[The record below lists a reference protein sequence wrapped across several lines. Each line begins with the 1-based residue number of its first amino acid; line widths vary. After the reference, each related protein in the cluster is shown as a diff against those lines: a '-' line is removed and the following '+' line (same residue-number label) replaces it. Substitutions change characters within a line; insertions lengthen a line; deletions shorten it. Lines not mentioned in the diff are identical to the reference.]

1 MFKIFKNSWALF
13 GGFAILI
20 TAHGFQGNLL
30 QVRSVIEDFGFITTG
45 IIMSGYFVGYFVGAN
60 IIPNLVSKVG
70 HIRVFAA
77 FASMA
82 SLSILIHAVFVD
94 PIVWTLGRF
103 LTGFSLIGV
112 YIVVESWLN
121 DRATN
126 RNRGGVLS
134 IYMFITFTGLAV
146 GTLLLNFSKPEQFE
160 PFILTSLLFSIALVP
175 ILLVKRSAPKFKKI
189 GFMKIKQLFKISPLG
204 TFSMLCTGLIHSAIF
219 GYGAVYATTLN
230 FTIFE
235 ISLFLFLIT
244 IAGAI
249 FQFPIG
255 YFSDRQDRRIIII
268 ACTFASVIFSVLAIF
283 TSGAAIENLHFVPL
297 GSGVGMNKIFFLIFV
312 TCYAGFALPMF
323 TLNLAYV
330 NDFIEKERFVAAG
343 AGLQIIFGIGAMG
356 GPFICSLFMNSFGP
370 NGFFIYLGIFHLLV
384 GLFGLYRI
392 TKREYEDNPDSTF
405 TPLPRNITPL
415 GIELD
420 PTTAADLSNTD
431 KK

>member
-1 MFKIFKNSWALF
+1 
-13 GGFAILI
+13 
-20 TAHGFQGNLL
+20 
-30 QVRSVIEDFGFITTG
+30 
-45 IIMSGYFVGYFVGAN
+45 MSGYYLGYFVGAN

-94 PIVWTLGRF
+94 PIIWTLARF

-134 IYMFITFTGLAV
+134 IYMFITFTGLAL
-146 GTLLLNFSKPEQFE
+146 GTLLLNFNKPDQYE
-160 PFILTSLLFSIALVP
+160 PFILTSLLFSVALIP
-175 ILLVKRSAPKFKKI
+175 ILLTKRVAPKFKKI
-189 GFMKIKQLFKISPLG
+189 SFMKIKQLYKISPFG
-204 TFSMLCTGLIHSAIF
+204 TFSMLCTGLTHSAIF
-219 GYGAVYATTLN
+219 GVGAVYAASLN

-235 ISLFLFLIT
+235 ISIFLFIIT
-244 IAGAI
+244 IAGAL

-255 YFSDRQDRRIIII
+255 YFSDKSDRRVVMII
-268 ACTFASVIFSVLAIF
+268 CTFVAAIFCVFSVIASGTSLGNMYLASSI
-283 TSGAAIENLHFVPL
+283 
-297 GSGVGMNKIFFLIFV
+297 GMDKIMFLIFV
-312 TCYAGFALPMF
+312 TFYAGCALPMF

-330 NDFIEKERFVAAG
+330 NDFIDKERFVAAG
-343 AGLQIIFGIGAMG
+343 AGLQIIFGIGAIG
-356 GPFICSLFMNSFGP
+356 GPFLASIFMNIYGA
-370 NGFFIYLGIFHLLV
+370 NGFFIYLCIFHLLV
-384 GLFGLYRI
+384 GLFGMYRI
-392 TKREYEDNPDSTF
+392 NRRAYEDNPDSTF

>member
-13 GGFAILI
+13 TGFAVLI

-30 QVRSVIEDFGFITTG
+30 QVRSVIENFSFITTG
-45 IIMSGYFVGYFVGAN
+45 IIMSAYFVGYFLGAN
-60 IIPNLVSKVG
+60 MIPNIVSKVG

-82 SLSILIHAVFVD
+82 SLSVLIHVVFVD
-94 PIVWTLGRF
+94 PIVWTLARI
-103 LTGFSLIGV
+103 LTGFSMIGV

-134 IYMFITFTGLAV
+134 IYMFITFTGMAV
-146 GTLLLNFSKPEQFE
+146 GTLLLNFNKPQEYE
-160 PFILTSLLFSIALVP
+160 PFILISLLFSLALVP
-175 ILLVKRSAPKFKKI
+175 ILLTKRVAPKFKKI
-189 GFMKIKQLFKISPLG
+189 SFMNIKQLYKISPLG
-204 TFSMLCTGLIHSAIF
+204 TFSMLCTGLIQSAIF
-219 GYGAVYATTLN
+219 GYGAVYAATLN
-230 FTIFE
+230 FTLFE

-255 YFSDRQDRRIIII
+255 YFSDMRDRRIVIIGCTFLSAI
-268 ACTFASVIFSVLAIF
+268 FCTFAIFFSGTTLENMYLA
-283 TSGAAIENLHFVPL
+283 S
-297 GSGVGMNKIFFLIFV
+297 SVGMDKIMFLIFV
-312 TCYAGFALPMF
+312 TIYAGFALPMF

-330 NDFIEKERFVAAG
+330 NDFINRERFVAAG
-343 AGLQIIFGIGAMG
+343 AGLQIIFAIGAMG
-356 GPFICSLFMNSFGP
+356 GPILCSIFMDTLGP
-370 NGFFIYLGIFHLLV
+370 NGFFVYLGIIHISI
-384 GLFGLYRI
+384 GLFGMFRI
-392 TKREYEDNPDSTF
+392 TKRNYESNPDSTF

-420 PTTAADLSNTD
+420 PTTAADLSSD
-431 KK
+431 DQK

>member
-13 GGFAILI
+13 TGFAILI

-30 QVRSVIEDFGFITTG
+30 QVRSVIEDFSIITTG
-45 IIMSGYFVGYFVGAN
+45 IIMSGYFIGYFVGAN
-60 IIPNLVSKVG
+60 MIPNLVSKVG

-82 SLSILIHAVFVD
+82 SLAILLHAVFVN
-94 PIVWTLGRF
+94 PVVWTLGRF

-134 IYMFITFTGLAV
+134 IYMFITFIGLAL
-146 GTLLLNFSKPEQFE
+146 GTLLLNFNKPEQFE
-160 PFILTSLLFSIALVP
+160 PFILISLLFSIALVP

-189 GFMKIKQLFKISPLG
+189 SFMKIKQLYKISPLG
-204 TFSMLCTGLIHSAIF
+204 TFSMFCTGLIHSAIF
-219 GYGAVYATTLN
+219 GVGAVYATSLN

-244 IAGAI
+244 ISGAF

-255 YFSDRQDRRIIII
+255 YFSDKQDRRIILIT
-268 ACTFASVIFSVLAIF
+268 CTFVSVVFCILSVL
-283 TSGAAIENLHFVPL
+283 TSGTSLEKMYLASSL
-297 GSGVGMNKIFFLIFV
+297 GVNKILFLIFI
-312 TCYAGFALPMF
+312 TLYAGFALPMF

-356 GPFICSLFMNSFGP
+356 GPFICSIFMNTFGP
-370 NGFFIYLGIFHLLV
+370 NGFFVFLGIFHLLI

-420 PTTAADLSNTD
+420 PTTAADLSNNNE
-431 KK
+431 K

>member
-13 GGFAILI
+13 TGFAILI

-30 QVRSVIEDFGFITTG
+30 QVRSVIEDFSIITTG
-45 IIMSGYFVGYFVGAN
+45 IIMSGYFIGYFVGAN
-60 IIPNLVSKVG
+60 MIPNFVSKVG

-82 SLSILIHAVFVD
+82 SLAILLHAVFVN
-94 PIVWTLGRF
+94 PIVWTFGRF

-126 RNRGGVLS
+126 RNRGSVLS
-134 IYMFITFTGLAV
+134 IYMFITFIGLAV
-146 GTLLLNFSKPEQFE
+146 GTLLLNFNKPDEYE
-160 PFILTSLLFSIALVP
+160 PFILISLLFSIALVP
-175 ILLVKRSAPKFKKI
+175 ILLTKRAAPKFKKI
-189 GFMKIKQLFKISPLG
+189 NFMKIKQLYKISPLG

-219 GYGAVYATTLN
+219 GVGAVYATSLN

-244 IAGAI
+244 IAGAL

-255 YFSDRQDRRIIII
+255 YFSDRSDRRIIII
-268 ACTFASVIFSVLAIF
+268 ACTFIAAIF
-283 TSGAAIENLHFVPL
+283 CVFSIIASGTSLENMYLA
-297 GSGVGMNKIFFLIFV
+297 SSVGMDKVMFLFFI
-312 TCYAGFALPMF
+312 TIYAGFALPMF

-330 NDFIEKERFVAAG
+330 NDFIDKERFVAAG

-356 GPFICSLFMNSFGP
+356 GPFLASIFMNIYGA
-370 NGFFIYLGIFHLLV
+370 NGFFVYLAIFHLLV
-384 GLFGLYRI
+384 GLFGMYRI
-392 TKREYEDNPDSTF
+392 TKREYEDNPESTF

-420 PTTAADLSNTD
+420 PTTPADLSNSD

>member
-1 MFKIFKNSWALF
+1 MI
-13 GGFAILI
+13 
-20 TAHGFQGNLL
+20 
-30 QVRSVIEDFGFITTG
+30 
-45 IIMSGYFVGYFVGAN
+45 YFVGYFVGASM
-60 IIPNLVSKVG
+60 IQNLVSKVG

-82 SLSILIHAVFVD
+82 SLSILLHAVFVN
-94 PIVWTLGRF
+94 PIIWTFGRF

-126 RNRGGVLS
+126 RNRGSVLS
-134 IYMFITFTGLAV
+134 MYMFITFTGLGV
-146 GTLLLNFSKPEQFE
+146 GTLLLNFNRPEQYE
-160 PFILTSLLFSIALVP
+160 PFILISLLFSIALVP
-175 ILLVKRSAPKFKKI
+175 ILLTKRTAPKFKKT
-189 GFMKIKQLFKISPLG
+189 GFIKIKQLYKISPFG
-204 TFSMLCTGLIHSAIF
+204 TFSMLCTGFIHSAIF
-219 GYGAVYATTLN
+219 GYGAVYASSLN

-244 IAGAI
+244 MAGAI

-255 YFSDRQDRRIIII
+255 YFSDLKDRRIILIG
-268 ACTFASVIFSVLAIF
+268 CTFLSAIF
-283 TSGAAIENLHFVPL
+283 CVLSIYTSGASLQNMYLA
-297 GSGVGMNKIFFLIFV
+297 SSVGMNKVIFLTFV
-312 TCYAGFALPMF
+312 TIYAGFALPMF

-330 NDFIEKERFVAAG
+330 NDFIEREKFVAAG
-343 AGLQIIFGIGAMG
+343 AGMQIIFGIGAMG
-356 GPFICSLFMNSFGP
+356 GPLLASVFMNIYGA
-370 NGFFIYLGIFHLLV
+370 NGFFVFLAIVHLLV
-384 GLFGLYRI
+384 GLFGMYRI
-392 TKREYEDNPDSTF
+392 TKRDYEDNPDSTF

>member
-13 GGFAILI
+13 SGFAILI

-30 QVRSVIEDFGFITTG
+30 QVRSVIEDFSIITTG
-45 IIMSGYFVGYFVGAN
+45 IIMSGYFIGYFVGAN
-60 IIPNLVSKVG
+60 IIPNLVGKVG

-82 SLSILIHAVFVD
+82 SLSILIHAVFVN
-94 PIVWTLGRF
+94 PVIWTLARF
-103 LTGFSLIGV
+103 LTGFSVIGV

-146 GTLLLNFSKPEQFE
+146 GTLLLNFNKPDQYE

-175 ILLVKRSAPKFKKI
+175 ILLTKRAAPKFKKI
-189 GFMKIKQLFKISPLG
+189 SFINIKQLYKISPLG

-219 GYGAVYATTLN
+219 GVGAVYATSLN

-244 IAGAI
+244 IAGAL

-255 YFSDRQDRRIIII
+255 YFSDKSDRRIVLI
-268 ACTFASVIFSVLAIF
+268 ACTFIAASFCIFSIIASGTSLENMYLASSI
-283 TSGAAIENLHFVPL
+283 
-297 GSGVGMNKIFFLIFV
+297 GMDKIMFLTFITF
-312 TCYAGFALPMF
+312 YAGFALPMF

-330 NDFIEKERFVAAG
+330 NDFIQKEKFVAAG

-356 GPFICSLFMNSFGP
+356 GPFLASIFMNIYGA
-370 NGFFIYLGIFHLLV
+370 NGFFIFLAIFHLSI
-384 GLFGLYRI
+384 GLFGMYRI

-420 PTTAADLSNTD
+420 PTTAADLSSSD

>member
-13 GGFAILI
+13 TGFAILI

-30 QVRSVIEDFGFITTG
+30 QVRSVIENFSFITTG

-60 IIPNLVSKVG
+60 MIPNLVSKVG

-82 SLSILIHAVFVD
+82 SLSILIHAVFVN
-94 PIVWTLGRF
+94 PVVWTLARF
-103 LTGFSLIGV
+103 LTGYSLIGV

-126 RNRGGVLS
+126 KNRGGVLS
-134 IYMFITFTGLAV
+134 IYMFITFTGLSV
-146 GTLLLNFSKPEQFE
+146 GTLLLNFYKPEQFE

-189 GFMKIKQLFKISPLG
+189 SFIKIKQLYKISPLG

-219 GYGAVYATTLN
+219 GYGAVYATSLN
-230 FTIFE
+230 FSIFE

-255 YFSDRQDRRIIII
+255 YFSDRQDRRVVLI
-268 ACTFASVIFSVLAIF
+268 ACTFISVIFCILAAF
-283 TSGAAIENLHFVPL
+283 TSGNSLENMYLA
-297 GSGVGMNKIFFLIFV
+297 SSIWINKIFFLIFV
-312 TCYAGFALPMF
+312 TFYAGFALPMF

-330 NDFIEKERFVAAG
+330 NDFIDKERFVAAG

-356 GPFICSLFMNSFGP
+356 GPFLCSVFMDALGA
-370 NGFFIYLGIFHLLV
+370 NGFFVFLGIFHLLI
-384 GLFGLYRI
+384 GFFGLYRM
-392 TKREYEDNPDSTF
+392 TKRNYEDNPDSTF

-420 PTTAADLSNTD
+420 PTTAADLSNQD
-431 KK
+431 K

>member
-13 GGFAILI
+13 SGFAILI

-30 QVRSVIEDFGFITTG
+30 QVRSVIEDFSIITTG
-45 IIMSGYFVGYFVGAN
+45 IIMSGYFIGYFAGAN
-60 IIPNLVSKVG
+60 MIPNLVSKVG

-82 SLSILIHAVFVD
+82 SLSILIHAIFVN
-94 PIVWTLGRF
+94 PVVWTLGRF

-134 IYMFITFTGLAV
+134 IYMFITFIGLAV
-146 GTLLLNFSKPEQFE
+146 GTLLLNFNKPEQYE
-160 PFILTSLLFSIALVP
+160 PFILISLLFSIALVP
-175 ILLVKRSAPKFKKI
+175 ILLTKRPAPKFKKI
-189 GFMKIKQLFKISPLG
+189 SFMKIKQLYKVSPLG
-204 TFSMLCTGLIHSAIF
+204 SFSMLCTGLIHSAIF
-219 GYGAVYATTLN
+219 GVGAVYATSLN

-244 IAGAI
+244 IAGAL

-255 YFSDRQDRRIIII
+255 YFSDKKDRRIIII
-268 ACTFASVIFSVLAIF
+268 SCTFLASTFCVLSIIASG
-283 TSGAAIENLHFVPL
+283 TSLENMYLA
-297 GSGVGMNKIFFLIFV
+297 SSVGMDKIVFLSLI
-312 TCYAGFALPMF
+312 TIYAGFALPMF

-330 NDFIEKERFVAAG
+330 NDFIDKERFVAAG
-343 AGLQIIFGIGAMG
+343 AGLQIIFGIGAMA
-356 GPFICSLFMNSFGP
+356 GPFLASIFMNIYGA
-370 NGFFIYLGIFHLLV
+370 NGFFIYLAIFHLLI

-420 PTTAADLSNTD
+420 PTTAADLSNSD

>member
-13 GGFAILI
+13 TGFAILI

-30 QVRSVIEDFGFITTG
+30 QVRSVIEDFSIITTG
-45 IIMSGYFVGYFVGAN
+45 IIMSGYFIGYFVGAN
-60 IIPNLVSKVG
+60 MIPNFVSKVG

-82 SLSILIHAVFVD
+82 SLAILLHAVFVN
-94 PIVWTLGRF
+94 PIVWTFGRF

-126 RNRGGVLS
+126 RNRGSVLS
-134 IYMFITFTGLAV
+134 IYMFITFIGLAI
-146 GTLLLNFSKPEQFE
+146 GTLLLNFNKPDEYE
-160 PFILTSLLFSIALVP
+160 PFILISLLFSIALVP
-175 ILLVKRSAPKFKKI
+175 ILLTKRAAPKFKKI
-189 GFMKIKQLFKISPLG
+189 NFIKIKQLYKISPLG

-219 GYGAVYATTLN
+219 GVGAVYATSLN

-244 IAGAI
+244 IAGAL

-255 YFSDRQDRRIIII
+255 YFSDRSDRRIIII
-268 ACTFASVIFSVLAIF
+268 TCTFIAAIF
-283 TSGAAIENLHFVPL
+283 CVLSIIASGTSLENMYLA
-297 GSGVGMNKIFFLIFV
+297 SSVGMDKVMFLFFI
-312 TCYAGFALPMF
+312 TIYAGFALPMF

-330 NDFIEKERFVAAG
+330 NDFIDKERFVAAG

-356 GPFICSLFMNSFGP
+356 GPFLASIFMKIYGA
-370 NGFFIYLGIFHLLV
+370 NGFFVYLAIFHVLV
-384 GLFGLYRI
+384 GLFGMYRI
-392 TKREYEDNPDSTF
+392 TKREYEDNPESTF

-420 PTTAADLSNTD
+420 PTTPADLSNSD

>member
-1 MFKIFKNSWALF
+1 M
-13 GGFAILI
+13 
-20 TAHGFQGNLL
+20 
-30 QVRSVIEDFGFITTG
+30 
-45 IIMSGYFVGYFVGAN
+45 
-60 IIPNLVSKVG
+60 
-70 HIRVFAA
+70 
-77 FASMA
+77 
-82 SLSILIHAVFVD
+82 D
-94 PIVWTLGRF
+94 PIIWTAARF

-126 RNRGGVLS
+126 RNRGSVLS

-146 GTLLLNFSKPEQFE
+146 GTLLLNYNSPKQYE
-160 PFILTSLLFSIALVP
+160 PFILTSLLFSIALIP
-175 ILLVKRSAPKFKKI
+175 ILLVKRAAPKFKKI
-189 GFMKIKQLFKISPLG
+189 SFIKIKQLYKISPLG

-219 GYGAVYATTLN
+219 GVGAVYAANMN

-255 YFSDRQDRRIIII
+255 YFSDKHDRRIIII
-268 ACTFASVIFSVLAIF
+268 ACTLIAVIFCILTVAASGSSLRNMYLASNLGMDKIMFFIF
-283 TSGAAIENLHFVPL
+283 ITL
-297 GSGVGMNKIFFLIFV
+297 
-312 TCYAGFALPMF
+312 YAGFALPMF

-330 NDFIEKERFVAAG
+330 NDFIEKEKFVAAG

-356 GPFICSLFMNSFGP
+356 GPFFSSIFMNLFGP
-370 NGFFIYLGIFHLLV
+370 NGLFVFLGVFHLAV
-384 GLFGLYRI
+384 GLFGVYRI
-392 TKREYEDNPDSTF
+392 TKRNYEDNPESLF

-420 PTTAADLSNTD
+420 PTTAADLSNND
-431 KK
+431 K

>member
-13 GGFAILI
+13 TGFAILI

-30 QVRSVIEDFGFITTG
+30 QVRSVIEDFSFITTG

-60 IIPNLVSKVG
+60 MIPNLVSKVG

-94 PIVWTLGRF
+94 PIVWTLARF

-146 GTLLLNFSKPEQFE
+146 GTLLLNFNKPQEYE

-175 ILLVKRSAPKFKKI
+175 ILLTKRAAPKFKKI
-189 GFMKIKQLFKISPLG
+189 SFIKIKQLYKISPLG

-219 GYGAVYATTLN
+219 GYGAVYATSLN

-255 YFSDRQDRRIIII
+255 YFSDMKDRRIILIG
-268 ACTFASVIFSVLAIF
+268 CTFLSAIFCIFAIFSSGTSLENMYLASTI
-283 TSGAAIENLHFVPL
+283 
-297 GSGVGMNKIFFLIFV
+297 GMDKIMFLILV
-312 TCYAGFALPMF
+312 TIYAGFALPMF

-330 NDFIEKERFVAAG
+330 NDFIDKERFVAAG

-356 GPFICSLFMNSFGP
+356 GPILCSIFMDTLGP
-370 NGFFIYLGIFHLLV
+370 NGFFIYLAIFHILI
-384 GLFGLYRI
+384 GLFGMYRI

-420 PTTAADLSNTD
+420 PTTAADLSSTD

>member
-13 GGFAILI
+13 SGYAILI

-30 QVRSVIEDFGFITTG
+30 QVRSVIEEFSFITTG
-45 IIMSGYFVGYFVGAN
+45 IIMSGYYLGYFVGASM
-60 IIPNLVSKVG
+60 IPNLISKVG

-82 SLSILIHAVFVD
+82 SLAILIHAIFVN
-94 PIVWTLGRF
+94 PIVWTFGRF
-103 LTGFSLIGV
+103 LTGVSIIGV
-112 YIVVESWLN
+112 YIVTESWLN

-134 IYMFITFTGLAV
+134 IYMFITFTGLGI
-146 GTLLLNFSKPEQFE
+146 GTLLLNFNKPEQYE

-175 ILLVKRSAPKFKKI
+175 ILLTKRAAPKFRKI
-189 GFMKIKQLFKISPLG
+189 SFMKIKQLYKVSPLG

-219 GYGAVYATTLN
+219 GYGAVYASSLN

-235 ISLFLFLIT
+235 ISLFLFTIT
-244 IAGAI
+244 IAGAL

-255 YFSDRQDRRIIII
+255 YFSDRTDRRVVII
-268 ACTFASVIFSVLAIF
+268 ACTFAAAIFSILSIAF
-283 TSGAAIENLHFVPL
+283 SGISLQNMYLP
-297 GSGVGMNKIFFLIFV
+297 SVGIDKIIFLIFV
-312 TCYAGFALPMF
+312 TLYAGFSLPMF

-330 NDFIEKERFVAAG
+330 NDFIEKEKFVAAG
-343 AGLQIIFGIGAMG
+343 AGMQIIFGIGAMG
-356 GPFICSLFMNSFGP
+356 GPFLASLFMNSYGS
-370 NGFFIYLGIFHLLV
+370 NGFFIFLAIFHLLI
-384 GLFGLYRI
+384 GFFGMYRI
-392 TKREYEDNPDSTF
+392 TRRDYEENPDSTF

-420 PTTAADLSNTD
+420 PTTAADLSNID

>member
-13 GGFAILI
+13 TGFAILI
-20 TAHGFQGNLL
+20 TAHGFQGNLV
-30 QVRSVIEDFGFITTG
+30 QVRSVIENFGFITTG

-60 IIPNLVSKVG
+60 MIPNLVSKVG

-94 PIVWTLGRF
+94 PIVWTLARF

-146 GTLLLNFSKPEQFE
+146 GTLLLNFNQPQEYE
-160 PFILTSLLFSIALVP
+160 PFILISLLFSIALVP
-175 ILLVKRSAPKFKKI
+175 ILLTKRAAPKFKKI
-189 GFMKIKQLFKISPLG
+189 GFIKIKQLYKISPLG

-219 GYGAVYATTLN
+219 GYGAVYAASLN

-235 ISLFLFLIT
+235 ISLFLFLVT

-255 YFSDRQDRRIIII
+255 YYSDMKDRRIILIG
-268 ACTFASVIFSVLAIF
+268 CTFLSAIFCMFAIFSSGTALENMYLASTI
-283 TSGAAIENLHFVPL
+283 
-297 GSGVGMNKIFFLIFV
+297 GMDKIMFLIFV
-312 TCYAGFALPMF
+312 TIYAGFALPMF

-330 NDFIEKERFVAAG
+330 NDFIDKERFVAAG

-356 GPFICSLFMNSFGP
+356 GPILCSIFMDTLGP
-370 NGFFIYLGIFHLLV
+370 NGFFIYLSIVHILI
-384 GLFGLYRI
+384 GLFGMYRI

-420 PTTAADLSNTD
+420 PTTAADLSNSD
-431 KK
+431 K

>member
-13 GGFAILI
+13 TGFAILI

-45 IIMSGYFVGYFVGAN
+45 IIMSGYFVGYFAGAN
-60 IIPNLVSKVG
+60 MIPNLVSKVG

-82 SLSILIHAVFVD
+82 SLSILIHAVFVN
-94 PIVWTLGRF
+94 PVIWTLARF

-126 RNRGGVLS
+126 RNRGGVLA

-146 GTLLLNFSKPEQFE
+146 GTLLLNFNKPEQYE
-160 PFILTSLLFSIALVP
+160 PFILISLLFSIALVP
-175 ILLVKRSAPKFKKI
+175 ILLTKRPAPKFRKT
-189 GFMKIKQLFKISPLG
+189 GFMNIKQLYKISPLG

-219 GYGAVYATTLN
+219 GVGAVYATSLN

-235 ISLFLFLIT
+235 ISLFLFIIT
-244 IAGAI
+244 IAGAL

-255 YFSDRQDRRIIII
+255 YFSDISDRRIVII
-268 ACTFASVIFSVLAIF
+268 ACTFIAAIF
-283 TSGAAIENLHFVPL
+283 CVFCIIASGTSLKNMYLA
-297 GSGVGMNKIFFLIFV
+297 SSVGMDKLMFLIFV
-312 TCYAGFALPMF
+312 TFYAGFALPMF

-330 NDFIEKERFVAAG
+330 NDFIDKEKFVAAG

-356 GPFICSLFMNSFGP
+356 GPFLASVFMNIYGA
-370 NGFFIYLGIFHLLV
+370 NGFFIYLAIFHLLI
-384 GLFGLYRI
+384 GIFGMYRI
-392 TKREYEDNPDSTF
+392 TKREYEDNPESTF